1 MSLFERIEEF
11 ARKLL
16 HRERLVSQRGASVA
30 TSSETP
36 QGPFGAESPPEH
48 ADERTIR
55 RVGEAQLGG
64 MSSEES
70 REAYLR
76 GENPGGLHHGGK
88 KPGS

>member
-1 MSLFERIEEF
+1 MIEEF
-11 ARKLL
+11 ARKLF
-16 HRERLVSQRGASVA
+16 HRERLVTRRTAGEP
-30 TSSETP
+30 TGPETP
-36 QGPFGAESPPEH
+36 AMRIEAPSPPEH

-70 REAYLR
+70 RDAYLR

-88 KPGS
+88 KPES